1 MNAYFARLNPS
12 ERRFVVGVGVV
23 FFIVINLF
31 WVWPHFSDW
40 SGLKTRLEGARLKLA
55 NCQTVIQQGER
66 LKPELAKM
74 EGEGASVP
82 FEDQSTEFMRTI
94 QIQASQSGVA
104 ITTYGHQ
111 TARTNQFF
119 TEQSQTVSG
128 VSTEKQLVDF
138 MYNLGSGNSLV
149 RVRSLSVHPDASRQ
163 QLNANITLVAS
174 YQKNPKPPPAA
185 APAKSAPG
193 QPTRAV
199 PSPTSVKPA
208 MPRKP

>member
-40 SGLKTRLEGARLKLA
+40 SSLKARLESARLKLA
-55 NCQTVIQQGER
+55 NCDAVIQQGER

-94 QIQASQSGVA
+94 QLQASQSGVA

-119 TEQSQTVSG
+119 TEQSQTISG

-138 MYNLGSGNSLV
+138 MYSLGSGNSLV
-149 RVRSLSVHPDASRQ
+149 RVRSLSVHPDGSRQ

-174 YQKNPKPPPAA
+174 YQKNPKPQPAA
-185 APAKSAPG
+185 APAKASPARTAPVAPG
-193 QPTRAV
+193 
-199 PSPTSVKPA
+199 PSGPKPV
-208 MPRKP
+208 MPKKP